1 MGARGRIWA
10 LGALLA
16 WPSAVAGCAPIQE
29 LRLYG
34 PARPEV
40 GARVEVTTDQR
51 AGSDGSSECRDVT
64 STAPMVRD
72 VEIRRSFADDT
83 QERDGA
89 LAMLLGAGVGALVFA
104 QSQQGGCS
112 GGACS
117 APAVSAGVVLGVAAI
132 PVAFLLYNTEAVQ
145 DRRIVEPVEPEVRRG
160 AWRACPAGIAP
171 PK

>member
-10 LGALLA
+10 LGALLV
-16 WPSAVAGCAPIQE
+16 WPSAVGGCAPIQE
-29 LRLYG
+29 TRLYG

-40 GARVEVTTDQR
+40 RASVEVTTEQR
-51 AGSDGSSECRDVT
+51 GGSDGSSECRDVT

-72 VEIRRSFADDT
+72 VELRRSFADAT

-132 PVAFLLYNTEAVQ
+132 PLAFLLYNAAAVQ
-145 DRRIVEPVEPEVRRG
+145 DRRTVEPVAPEVRPG
-160 AWRACPAGIAP
+160 PWRACAAGTAP

>member
-16 WPSAVAGCAPIQE
+16 WSPAVGGCAQIQE

-40 GARVEVTTDQR
+40 SARVEVTTEQR
-51 AGSDGSSECRDVT
+51 AGTDGSSECRDVT

-72 VEIRRSFADDT
+72 VELRRSFADDT

-89 LAMLLGAGVGALVFA
+89 LAMLLGAGGGVLVFA

-132 PVAFLLYNTEAVQ
+132 PLAFLFYNAAAAQ
-145 DRRIVEPVEPEVRRG
+145 DRRIVEPVAPEVRPG
-160 AWRACPAGIAP
+160 AWRACPAGV
-171 PK
+171 